1 VAAVGALLAN
11 LVNNLPATLL
21 LLPATLPGGP
31 VAVLALLIG
40 VNVGPNLTYVG
51 SLATMLWLRVCRG
64 VGVTPSL
71 HTFTRHALLT
81 VVPALAGAT
90 TALWLGAKV
99 IGP

>member
-1 VAAVGALLAN
+1 
-11 LVNNLPATLL
+11 
-21 LLPATLPGGP
+21 
-31 VAVLALLIG
+31 
-40 VNVGPNLTYVG
+40 
-51 SLATMLWLRVCRG
+51 MLWLRVCRG